1 VGIAEQLCE
10 RRARAIRPHQ
20 SYPQGQTRKERKM
33 VNLKQDNFK
42 MGLLIGLLMPV
53 ISFVGYYFWK
63 FRLFSFGDFLQ
74 ALRNNKPLV
83 TALTIPCL
91 VLNIALFTLYIN
103 TRRDKTAKGVF
114 VVTLI
119 YAIVALLF
127 KFFA

>member
-1 VGIAEQLCE
+1 
-10 RRARAIRPHQ
+10 
-20 SYPQGQTRKERKM
+20 M

-42 MGLLIGLLMPV
+42 MGLLLGLLMPV
-53 ISFVGYYFWK
+53 ISFIGYYFWK

-74 ALRNNKPLV
+74 ALRTNKPLV

-103 TRRDKTAKGVF
+103 SRRDKTAKGIF
-114 VVTLI
+114 AVTLV